1 MSDQSGLFSSSSHF
15 VLRLYARPYTKIFM
29 KRHLRCLSRSAVFCH
44 WTTIING
51 SSILTSLLMC
61 LETTDTSRL
70 CYSLWNQCFL
80 QGHILYYICTR
91 GHTQIKYS
99 LAAFF
104 DQLSRN
110 TRVLWVM
117 KRTTDET
124 SGAKWKNAQ
133 DTIVEFIAIINLLV
147 LDNIISYF
155 KKYKI
160 LL

>member
-1 MSDQSGLFSSSSHF
+1 MSDQSGLFCSSSHF
-15 VLRLYARPYTKIFM
+15 VLRLYARPYTKIFI

-61 LETTDTSRL
+61 LETADISRL
-70 CYSLWNQCFL
+70 CYSVGSKCFL

-91 GHTQIKYS
+91 GHTQKNILS
-99 LAAFF
+99 LLFF
-104 DQLSRN
+104 DQPSRN
-110 TRVLWVM
+110 TKVLSIM
-117 KRTTDET
+117 NRTTDEM
-124 SGAKWKNAQ
+124 SGTKRKDSQ
-133 DTIVEFIAIINLLV
+133 DIIVEFIAIIHLLV